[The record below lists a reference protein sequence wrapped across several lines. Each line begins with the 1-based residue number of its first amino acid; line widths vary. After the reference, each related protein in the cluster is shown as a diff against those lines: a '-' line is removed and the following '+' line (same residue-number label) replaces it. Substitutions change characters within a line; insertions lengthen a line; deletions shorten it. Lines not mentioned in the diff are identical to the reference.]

1 MLIIDKHDVA
11 LAILE
16 LINKHKITTLIMG
29 AKNRHDWKSKTAII
43 LEKQANPSCNILYLH
58 GVSFQAGISVLM
70 SGP

>member
-29 AKNRHDWKSKTAII
+29 AKNRYAKLTTIQETSAT
-43 LEKQANPSCNILYLH
+43 C
-58 GVSFQAGISVLM
+58 
-70 SGP
+70 